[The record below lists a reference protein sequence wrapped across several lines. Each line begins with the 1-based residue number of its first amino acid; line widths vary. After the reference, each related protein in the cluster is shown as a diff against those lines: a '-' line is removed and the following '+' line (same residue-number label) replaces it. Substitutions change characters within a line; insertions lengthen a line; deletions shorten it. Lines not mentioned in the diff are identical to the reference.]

1 MLGEVRFEGLS
12 VGTDDEVDEAA
23 RQVERDVEG
32 GRTETHGGEWGERR
46 GAGQTMHAD
55 DEQEHEDVVDEQA
68 HDAPLDDPVAC
79 GGAQRG
85 IEAAHA
91 ARDERKR
98 LERQRR
104 AQQRRDPPARP
115 AKPPAERAVFRELGD
130 EHRERDDRVGEDREE
145 EEHPKRGR
153 RAHGVRAES
162 ERQPLLRQPPQV
174 CDLGPQ
180 PRQVERKH
188 QRVEGAASR
197 ASRDLDGEHVHRR
210 FGGLAHRVH
219 QLRLRGEDDP

>member
-79 GGAQRG
+79 GGAHTAAVTHMGVVYTWGRG
-85 IEAAHA
+85 
-91 ARDERKR
+91 KNGR
-98 LERQRR
+98 L
-104 AQQRRDPPARP
+104 
-115 AKPPAERAVFRELGD
+115 
-130 EHRERDDRVGEDREE
+130 
-145 EEHPKRGR
+145 
-153 RAHGVRAES
+153 
-162 ERQPLLRQPPQV
+162 V
-174 CDLGPQ
+174 CILF
-180 PRQVERKH
+180 
-188 QRVEGAASR
+188 ATTT
-197 ASRDLDGEHVHRR
+197 
-210 FGGLAHRVH
+210 
-219 QLRLRGEDDP
+219 